1 MMSEKHYDV
10 VVIGAGLFGIATAY
24 HIKKENENLKV
35 LVIDKTSQAGAGNTA
50 QSAAMYRDTFSSE
63 VNLQLSSTTRDF
75 YKHVQN
81 DLGID
86 LSLRDIT
93 YLWLMD
99 REQFEG
105 NKKAIE
111 IMLENKVR
119 IEILEKE
126 DIKRKIP
133 ELVTDFDVNEDAKML
148 NLRNIDFG
156 LLGYDCGELDAD
168 KITRDFYE
176 TEFKKLGGE
185 TLYNAPVTKLIL
197 EPDGEKL
204 GIPGEPVG
212 WQEKRIGGA
221 LTDNGGTIKSDIFII
236 STGAWANELLLPIGV
251 DSHSM
256 PVKKYIFRV
265 QHPRLANFLDNE
277 HFNDEKTIPF
287 LIFPIHGIHLK
298 PVKYNNS
305 IWIGGGSM
313 IGKPYIITNSDEITV
328 EDNPLNDTQAN
339 DRDYEFDRYLILA
352 EYLPVLKDLQLTN
365 SWAGFYAVNT
375 IDKNPVV
382 FKANGIKGLQIVSSG
397 SGSGIMKADAI
408 GRIAAA
414 LYNNQEYAELYGG
427 IKFKVSRLGLENRNV
442 DKEDF
447 VI

>member
-1 MMSEKHYDV
+1 MSEKHYDV

-24 HIKKENENLKV
+24 HIKKENENLAV
-35 LVIDKTSQAGAGNTA
+35 LVIDKAAQAGAGNTA

-75 YKHVQN
+75 YRHVQN

-111 IMLENKVR
+111 TMLNNKVR
-119 IEILEKE
+119 VEILEKE

-133 ELVTDFDVNEDAKML
+133 ELVTDFDGNEEFQML

-185 TLYNAPVTKLIL
+185 TFYNTTVTKLVL

-212 WQEKRIGGA
+212 WQEKRLGGA
-221 LTDNGGTIKSDIFII
+221 LTDNGSTIKSNIFII
-236 STGAWANELLLPIGV
+236 ATGAWANELLLPIGIN
-251 DSHSM
+251 SHTM
-256 PVKKYIFRV
+256 PIKKYIFRV
-265 QHPRLANFLDNE
+265 QHPRLADILDNE
-277 HFNDEKTIPF
+277 YFNDEKTIPF

-305 IWIGGGSM
+305 IWIGGGSL
-313 IGKPYIITNSDEITV
+313 IGKPFIITKPDEMTA
-328 EDNPLNDTQAN
+328 EDNPLNNTQAN

-365 SWAGFYAVNT
+365 SWAGYYAMNT

-382 FKANGIKGLQIVSSG
+382 FKAKGIKGLQIVSSG

-414 LYNNQEYAELYGG
+414 LYNNQEHAELYGG
-427 IKFKVSRLGLENRNV
+427 TKFKVSRLGLENRNV

>member
-1 MMSEKHYDV
+1 MSEKHYDV
-10 VVIGAGLFGIATAY
+10 VVIGAGLFGMATAY
-24 HIKKENENLKV
+24 YIKKENKNLEI
-35 LVIDKTSQAGAGNTA
+35 LVVDKLAQAGAGNTA

-63 VNLQLSSTTRDF
+63 VNLHLSSSTRDF
-75 YKHVQN
+75 YKHVQHE
-81 DLGID
+81 LGID
-86 LSLRDIT
+86 LSLRDVT

-99 REQFEG
+99 KEQFEG
-105 NKKAIE
+105 NKIAIE
-111 IMLENKVR
+111 TMLDKKVR
-119 IEILEKE
+119 VEILEKE

-133 ELVTDFDVNEDAKML
+133 ELVTDFDGNEDAQML

-176 TEFKKLGGE
+176 NEFKKLGGE
-185 TLYNAPVTKLIL
+185 TLYNTAVTKLIL
-197 EPDGEKL
+197 EPIGEKL

-212 WQEKRIGGA
+212 WQKKRIGGA
-221 LTDNGGTIKSDIFII
+221 LTNIGITIKSDKFII
-236 STGAWANELLLPIGV
+236 ATGAWANELLLPLGV
-251 DSHSM
+251 NSHTM

-265 QHPRLANFLDNE
+265 QHPQLANFLDNE
-277 HFNDEKTIPF
+277 HFNGEKTTPF
-287 LIFPIHGIHLK
+287 LIFPMHGIHLK
-298 PVKYNNS
+298 PVKYNHS
-305 IWIGGGSM
+305 IWIGGGSL
-313 IGKPYIITNSDEITV
+313 IGKPYIITNPEEITTG
-328 EDNPLNDTQAN
+328 DNPLNDTQAN

-352 EYLPVLKDLQLTN
+352 EYLPILKDLKLTN
-365 SWAGFYAVNT
+365 SWAGFYAINT

-382 FKANGIKGLQIVSSG
+382 FKAKGIKGLQVVSSG

-414 LYNNQEYAELYGG
+414 LYNNQEHADLYGG
-427 IKFKVSRLGLENRNV
+427 IKFKVSRLGLEDRNV

>member
-1 MMSEKHYDV
+1 MSEKHYDV
-10 VVIGAGLFGIATAY
+10 VVIGAGLFGMATAY
-24 HIKKENENLKV
+24 HIKKENKKLEI
-35 LVIDKTSQAGAGNTA
+35 LVVDKLAQAGAGNTA

-63 VNLQLSSTTRDF
+63 VNLHLSSSTRDF
-75 YKHVQN
+75 YKHVQHE
-81 DLGID
+81 LGID
-86 LSLRDIT
+86 LSLRDVT

-99 REQFEG
+99 KEQFEG
-105 NKKAIE
+105 NKIAIE
-111 IMLENKVR
+111 TMLKNKVR

-133 ELVTDFDVNEDAKML
+133 ELVTDFDGNEDAQML

-176 TEFKKLGGE
+176 NEFNKLGGE
-185 TLYNAPVTKLIL
+185 TLYNTAITKLIL
-197 EPDGEKL
+197 EPIGEKL

-212 WQEKRIGGA
+212 WQKKRIGGA
-221 LTDNGGTIKSDIFII
+221 LTNTGSTIKSDNFVIA
-236 STGAWANELLLPIGV
+236 TGAWANELLLPLGV
-251 DSHSM
+251 DSHTM
-256 PVKKYIFRV
+256 PVKKYIFRI
-265 QHPRLANFLDNE
+265 QHPQLANFLHNE
-277 HFNDEKTIPF
+277 HFNGEKTTPF
-287 LIFPIHGIHLK
+287 LIFPIHGIHFK

-305 IWIGGGSM
+305 IWIGGGSL
-313 IGKPYIITNSDEITV
+313 IGKPYIITNPEEITK

-365 SWAGFYAVNT
+365 SWAGFYAINT

-382 FKANGIKGLQIVSSG
+382 FKAKGIKGLQVVTSG

-414 LYNNQEYAELYGG
+414 LYNNQEHAELYGG